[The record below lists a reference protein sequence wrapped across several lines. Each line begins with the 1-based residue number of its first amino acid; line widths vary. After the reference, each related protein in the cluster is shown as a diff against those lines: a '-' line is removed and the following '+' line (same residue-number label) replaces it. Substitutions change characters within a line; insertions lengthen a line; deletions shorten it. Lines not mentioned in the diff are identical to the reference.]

1 MMYKREKIWKILL
14 HVLLWVLIFVLPAY
28 VLFINSGYDKIL
40 IRHAGFHTLSFAVLF
55 YTNYFWLS
63 RWFFRKKMR
72 WLAILFVLALIAGL
86 VFLFQFTLDQH
97 GPQRKP
103 KHHTHVSKI
112 HKTDHH
118 PEQRP
123 GHRPPHTNIDF
134 KPLRP
139 GPGRSSSFKNI
150 PVFNFFLFSMLFSVM
165 GIGLRYT
172 ERMAGVEKRRKE
184 AEKEKIKAELA
195 YLKMQISPHFFFNT
209 LNNIYALIEASPKD
223 GQHAVHQLSRMMRYM
238 IYESERG
245 NVLLQQEVDFLKNY
259 LELMRLRLTGKTNVV
274 VHLPDELPQI
284 EVPPLLFLPFV
295 ENAFKH
301 GVSNA
306 HPAAISIRMSVG
318 TDEIYFKCTNTIQ
331 HYHNDVATLYPDQGI
346 GLENVRKRL
355 QLLLPDR
362 HELVISHQEY
372 QHTVLLRI
380 FLK

>member
-1 MMYKREKIWKILL
+1 
-14 HVLLWVLIFVLPAY
+14 VVLPEKNEMAGYTIRIDTGRRMGFFVSFYPGSTWATAKTEAPRSYPEDTQNGSASGTTARASPSPYETSISNLY
-28 VLFINSGYDKIL
+28 VS
-40 IRHAGFHTLSFAVLF
+40 
-55 YTNYFWLS
+55 
-63 RWFFRKKMR
+63 
-72 WLAILFVLALIAGL
+72 VLAEVAALKT
-86 VFLFQFTLDQH
+86 FLY
-97 GPQRKP
+97 
-103 KHHTHVSKI
+103 SI
-112 HKTDHH
+112 
-118 PEQRP
+118 
-123 GHRPPHTNIDF
+123 
-134 KPLRP
+134 
-139 GPGRSSSFKNI
+139 
-150 PVFNFFLFSMLFSVM
+150 FFIFSLLFSVM

-223 GQHAVHQLSRMMRYM
+223 GQQAVHQLSRMMRYM

-318 TDEIYFKCTNTIQ
+318 TDEICFKCTNTIQ
-331 HYHNDVATLYPDQGI
+331 HYHIDVATLYPDQGI

-362 HELVISHQEY
+362 HELVISHQEF

-380 FLK
+380 LLK